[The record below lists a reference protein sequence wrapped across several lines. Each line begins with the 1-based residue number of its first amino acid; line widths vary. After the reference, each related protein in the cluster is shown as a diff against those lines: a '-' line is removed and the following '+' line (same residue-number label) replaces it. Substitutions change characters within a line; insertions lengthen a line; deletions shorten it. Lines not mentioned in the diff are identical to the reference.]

1 MFRVSRVTRPAAV
14 HVTRLGHGSHPVFR
28 TPRASMSMTAA
39 AAAKVKVALGTIGW
53 PLNYLLSTLSSL
65 SHDEKV
71 GVFTL
76 AATVIGMGLNHY
88 HHQTNEK
95 REKAEQRAL
104 QLHRADEYYRYLS
117 IQNEPCRFGL
127 IMLSRAW
134 DGEQHVIPTSLS
146 ALVTPERRTFTVNRT
161 YISEYFKQ
169 LAHNDAPSIKG
180 DAATNMDA
188 YIHRMCLR
196 HAVNVIARI
205 ELEFERK
212 TLLEDDLPELR
223 HYAREVNDLLKDH
236 RDKPLAAVAQ
246 RLWTWSSRVLEAD
259 KARTP
264 AP

>member
-14 HVTRLGHGSHPVFR
+14 HVTRLGHGSHAVFR

-39 AAAKVKVALGTIGW
+39 AAKVKVALGTIG
-53 PLNYLLSTLSSL
+53 
-65 SHDEKV
+65 
-71 GVFTL
+71 FTV
-76 AATVIGMGLNHY
+76 AAAVIGMSLDHY